1 MFVLSE
7 NIFFTFVYIQ
17 TPVKNMS
24 QPITRIF
31 DLLTE
36 SLAHYNKPD
45 VFASKIKG
53 EWVRISASEFIDS
66 INQLSYGLLKLGVK
80 KGDKIALISESR
92 PEWNIADF
100 AIQQVGAISVPL
112 YPNITVEDYKY
123 IFQDAGIT
131 YVFVGDETLLERAQ
145 EASEAAPNVKAI
157 YTFDKIKGANYW
169 KDVSDTANEANKSKI
184 DEIKKSIKSDDLL
197 TLIYTSGTTGK
208 PKGVML
214 THNNII
220 SDFEG
225 CKDYFPID
233 AECRAL
239 SFLPLNHVYERMVLY
254 LYMRLGV
261 SIYYA
266 QNMATIAED
275 LKDVK
280 PQIFTTV
287 PRLLEKV
294 YDKIVA
300 KGYELG
306 GLKRRIFLW
315 ALDLGL
321 KYDPN
326 INLGW
331 FYNQQLKIA
340 QKLVFSK
347 WQEALGGNIRMICSG
362 AAALQPRLA
371 RVFWAAGI
379 PVSEGYGMTEASP
392 VIATNR
398 VKPLDLRIGTV
409 GPVIDGGTIKIA
421 EDGEILYKG
430 PNVMVGYYN
439 LPELTKETIDAD
451 GWLHT
456 GDIGKLEEGRYLKI
470 TDRKKEIF
478 KTSGGKYVAPQ
489 VLENKIKESLYVE
502 QIMVVGESQKFPG
515 ALIIPE
521 FANLKEWCKT
531 NKIPYTTDAEMV
543 KNQAV
548 QKLILDEINRFNKEF
563 APYEQVKKFELLAN
577 QWTIENG
584 EITPTLKP
592 KRKVIMNKYK
602 DLIEA
607 MYE

>member
-1 MFVLSE
+1 
-7 NIFFTFVYIQ
+7 
-17 TPVKNMS
+17 MS
-24 QPITRIF
+24 QSINRVF

-36 SLAHYNKPD
+36 SIAIHNKPD

-53 EWVRISASEFIDS
+53 EWIKVSATEFIDHVKEF
-66 INQLSYGLLKLGVK
+66 SYGLLKLGVQ
-80 KGDKIALISESR
+80 KGDKIAVISESR
-92 PEWNIADF
+92 PEWNIIDF
-100 AIQQVGAISVPL
+100 GMQLVGAINVPL

-123 IFQDAGIT
+123 IFQDADIS
-131 YVFVGDETLLERAQ
+131 YVFVGDEILLERAH
-145 EASEAAPNVKAI
+145 EAAKEAPSVKAI
-157 YTFDKIKGANYW
+157 FSFDEIKGARHW
-169 KDVSDTANEANKSKI
+169 TEIADKETAENKAALE
-184 DEIKKSIKSDDLL
+184 EIKQSVKTDDLL
-197 TLIYTSGTTGK
+197 TLIYTSGTTGR

-214 THNNII
+214 SHGNLI
-220 SDFEG
+220 SNFEA
-225 CKDYFPID
+225 CKNYFPID
-233 AECRAL
+233 PSCKAL

-254 LYMRLGV
+254 LYMRTGT

-266 QNMATIAED
+266 QNMSTIAED
-275 LKDVK
+275 LKDVQ

-294 YDKIVA
+294 YDKIVS
-300 KGYELG
+300 KGYELD
-306 GLKRRIFLW
+306 GLKRRIFFW

-326 INLGW
+326 INAGW
-331 FYNQQLKIA
+331 WYNQQLKLA

-347 WQEALGGNIRMICSG
+347 WQEALGGNIRLICSG

-398 VKPLDLRIGTV
+398 TEPLDLRIGTV
-409 GPVIDGGTIKIA
+409 GPIIDSGTVKIA
-421 EDGEILYKG
+421 EDGEILFKG
-430 PNVMVGYYN
+430 PNVMMGYYN
-439 LPELTKETIDAD
+439 LPELTKEAIDAD

-489 VLENKIKESLYVE
+489 VIENKIKESVYVE
-502 QIMVVGESQKFPG
+502 QLIVVGEGQKFPA
-515 ALIIPE
+515 ALIVPE
-521 FANLKEWCKT
+521 FVALKEWCKT
-531 NKIPYTTDAEMV
+531 NNIPFSTDDEMV
-543 KNQAV
+543 KNHEV
-548 QKLILDEINRFNKEF
+548 QKLILDEVNRFNKEF
-563 APYEQVKKFELLAN
+563 APYEQVKKIELLPKP
-577 QWTIENG
+577 WTIEGG

-592 KRKVIMNKYK
+592 KRKVIMQKYK

-607 MYE
+607 LYH

>member
-1 MFVLSE
+1 
-7 NIFFTFVYIQ
+7 
-17 TPVKNMS
+17 MS
-24 QPITRIF
+24 QSITRIF
-31 DLLTE
+31 DLLPE
-36 SLAHYNKPD
+36 SIAKYNKPD

-53 EWVRISASEFIDS
+53 EWVKISASDFIDS

-80 KGDKIALISESR
+80 KGDKIAIISESR
-92 PEWNIADF
+92 PEWNIVDF

-123 IFQDAGIT
+123 IFHDAGII
-131 YVFVGDETLLERAQ
+131 YVFVGDETLLERAK
-145 EASEAAPNVKAI
+145 EAAKEAPTVQNI
-157 YTFDKIKGANYW
+157 YTFEKINGANHW
-169 KDVSDTANEANKSKI
+169 KEVTDIADEANKLKI
-184 DEIKKSIKSDDLL
+184 DTIKQSIRPDDLL

-214 THNNII
+214 THYNII

-254 LYMRLGV
+254 LYIRLGV

-266 QNMATIAED
+266 QNMNTIADD

-326 INLGW
+326 IDAGW
-331 FYNQQLKIA
+331 WYNQQLKLA

-421 EDGEILYKG
+421 DDGEILYKG

-439 LPELTKETIDAD
+439 LPDLTKETIDAD

-456 GDIGKLEEGRYLKI
+456 GDIGKLEEGKFLKI

-489 VLENKIKESLYVE
+489 VLENKIKESVYVE
-502 QIMVVGESQKFPG
+502 QIMVVGEGQKFPG

-521 FANLKEWCKT
+521 FVALREWCKAH
-531 NKIPYTTDAEMV
+531 NIPYSSDIEIV
-543 KNQAV
+543 KRQEI
-548 QKLILDEINRFNKEF
+548 QKLFMDEVHHFNKEF
-563 APYEQVKKFELLAN
+563 APYEQVKKIELLSAP
-577 QWTIENG
+577 WTIENG

-592 KRKVIMNKYK
+592 KRKVIMTRYK
-602 DLIEA
+602 DLIDK

>member
-1 MFVLSE
+1 
-7 NIFFTFVYIQ
+7 
-17 TPVKNMS
+17 MS
-24 QPITRIF
+24 QTITRIF
-31 DLLTE
+31 DLLPE
-36 SLAHYNKPD
+36 SIAKFNKPD

-53 EWVRISASEFIDS
+53 EWVRVSASDFIDS
-66 INQLSYGLLKLGVK
+66 INLLSYGLLKLGVK
-80 KGDKIALISESR
+80 KGDKIAIISESR
-92 PEWNIADF
+92 PEWNIVDF

-123 IFQDAGIT
+123 IFHDAGIS

-145 EASEAAPNVKAI
+145 EAAKEAPTVQDI
-157 YTFDKIKGANYW
+157 YTFDKIKGAKHWEEVN
-169 KDVSDTANEANKSKI
+169 DTATDANKTKI
-184 DEIKKSIKSDDLL
+184 EEIKKSIRNDDLL

-233 AECRAL
+233 ADCRAL

-254 LYMRLGV
+254 LYIRLGV

-266 QNMATIAED
+266 QNMSTIAED

-315 ALDLGL
+315 SLDLGL

-326 INLGW
+326 VNAGW
-331 FYNQQLKIA
+331 WYNQQLKLA

-421 EDGEILYKG
+421 DDGEILYKG
-430 PNVMVGYYN
+430 PNVMAGYYN
-439 LPELTKETIDAD
+439 LPELTRETIDAD

-456 GDIGKLEEGRYLKI
+456 GDIGKLEEGRFLKI

-489 VLENKIKESLYVE
+489 VLENKIKESVYVE

-521 FANLKEWCKT
+521 FAVLREWAKAH
-531 NKIPYTTDAEMV
+531 NIPYTTDAEMV
-543 KNQAV
+543 KNHEV
-548 QKLILDEINRFNKEF
+548 QKLFLDEVHRFNKEF
-563 APYEQVKKFELLAN
+563 APYEQVKKIELLSAP
-577 QWTIENG
+577 WTIENG

-592 KRKVIMNKYK
+592 KRKVIMSRYK
-602 DLIEA
+602 DLIEG

>member
-1 MFVLSE
+1 
-7 NIFFTFVYIQ
+7 
-17 TPVKNMS
+17 MS

-31 DLLTE
+31 DLLPE
-36 SLAHYNKPD
+36 SIAKYNKPD

-53 EWVRISASEFIDS
+53 EWVKISAHEFIDS

-80 KGDKIALISESR
+80 KGDKIAIISESR
-92 PEWNIADF
+92 PEWNIVDF
-100 AIQQVGAISVPL
+100 GIQQAGAVSVPL

-123 IFQDAGIT
+123 IFQDANIS
-131 YVFVGDETLLERAQ
+131 YVFVGDEALLERAQ
-145 EASEAAPNVKAI
+145 EAIKVAPSVKAI
-157 YTFDKIKGANYW
+157 YTFDKIKGANNW
-169 KDVSDTANEANKSKI
+169 KEVTDTASEENKATI
-184 DEIKKSIKSDDLL
+184 ETIKKSIKTDDLL

-214 THNNII
+214 THRNII

-254 LYMRLGV
+254 LYIRLGV

-266 QNMATIAED
+266 QNMGTIAED

-300 KGYELG
+300 TGYGLD

-321 KYDPN
+321 QYDPN
-326 INLGW
+326 VSGGW
-331 FYNQQLKIA
+331 LYNQQLKIA
-340 QKLVFSK
+340 RKLVFSK
-347 WQEALGGNIRMICSG
+347 WQQALGGNIRMICSG

-409 GPVIDGGTIKIA
+409 GPVIDGGMIKIA
-421 EDGEILYKG
+421 DDGEILYKG
-430 PNVMVGYYN
+430 PNVMAGYYN
-439 LPELTKETIDAD
+439 LPELTKEAIDAD

-456 GDIGKLEEGRYLKI
+456 GDIGTLVEGKFLKI

-478 KTSGGKYVAPQ
+478 KTSGGKYLAPQ
-489 VLENKIKESLYVE
+489 VLENKIKESIYVE
-502 QIMVVGESQKFPG
+502 QIMVVGEGQKFPG

-521 FANLKEWCKT
+521 FVALKEWCKAHNIPFT
-531 NKIPYTTDAEMV
+531 SDADIANNHDVNKLLM
-543 KNQAV
+543 
-548 QKLILDEINRFNKEF
+548 DEVNRYNKEF
-563 APYEQVKKFELLAN
+563 APYEQVKKIELLAN
-577 QWTIENG
+577 PWTIENG

-592 KRKVIMNKYK
+592 KRKVIMNKFK
-602 DLIEA
+602 DLIEG

>member
-1 MFVLSE
+1 
-7 NIFFTFVYIQ
+7 
-17 TPVKNMS
+17 MS
-24 QPITRIF
+24 QSITRIF
-31 DLLTE
+31 DLLPE
-36 SLAHYNKPD
+36 SIAKYNKPD

-53 EWVRISASEFIDS
+53 EWVKISANDFIDS

-80 KGDKIALISESR
+80 KGDKIAIISESR
-92 PEWNIADF
+92 PEWNIVDF

-123 IFQDAGIT
+123 IFHDAGII
-131 YVFVGDETLLERAQ
+131 YVFVGDETLLERAK
-145 EASEAAPNVKAI
+145 EAAKEAPTVQNI
-157 YTFDKIKGANYW
+157 YTFEKINGANHW
-169 KDVSDTANEANKSKI
+169 KEVTDIADEANKLKI
-184 DEIKKSIKSDDLL
+184 DTIKHSIRRDDLL

-214 THNNII
+214 THYNII

-254 LYMRLGV
+254 LYIRLGV

-266 QNMATIAED
+266 QNMNTIADD

-326 INLGW
+326 IDAGW
-331 FYNQQLKIA
+331 WYNQQLKLA

-421 EDGEILYKG
+421 DDGEILYKG

-439 LPELTKETIDAD
+439 LPDLTKETIDAD

-456 GDIGKLEEGRYLKI
+456 GDIGKLEEGKFLKI

-489 VLENKIKESLYVE
+489 VLENKIKESVYVE
-502 QIMVVGESQKFPG
+502 QIMVVGEGQKFPG

-521 FANLKEWCKT
+521 FVALREWCKAH
-531 NKIPYTTDAEMV
+531 NIPYSSDIEIV
-543 KNQAV
+543 KRQEI
-548 QKLILDEINRFNKEF
+548 QKLFMDEVHHFNKEF
-563 APYEQVKKFELLAN
+563 APYEQVKKIELLSAP
-577 QWTIENG
+577 WTIENG

-592 KRKVIMNKYK
+592 KRKVIMTRYK
-602 DLIEA
+602 DLIDK

>member
-1 MFVLSE
+1 
-7 NIFFTFVYIQ
+7 
-17 TPVKNMS
+17 MS
-24 QPITRIF
+24 QAINRVF

-36 SLAHYNKPD
+36 SIAIHNKPD

-53 EWVRISASEFIDS
+53 EWVKVSATDFIDHVKRF
-66 INQLSYGLLKLGVK
+66 SYGLLKLGVQ
-80 KGDKIALISESR
+80 KGDKIAVISESR
-92 PEWNIADF
+92 PEWNIIDF
-100 AIQQVGAISVPL
+100 GMQLVGAINVPL

-123 IFQDAGIT
+123 IFQDAAIS
-131 YVFVGDETLLERAQ
+131 YVFVGDETLLERA
-145 EASEAAPNVKAI
+145 EEAAKEAPTVKAI
-157 YTFDKIKGANYW
+157 FTFDKIEGARHW
-169 KDVSDTANEANKSKI
+169 EEVADVETAENKVAV
-184 DEIKKSIKSDDLL
+184 ERIKQSVKTDDLL

-214 THNNII
+214 SHRNLI
-220 SDFEG
+220 SNFEA
-225 CKDYFPID
+225 CKNYFPID
-233 AECRAL
+233 PSCKAL

-254 LYMRLGV
+254 LYMCTGT

-266 QNMATIAED
+266 QNMNTIAED
-275 LKDVK
+275 LKDVQ

-300 KGYELG
+300 KGYELD
-306 GLKRRIFLW
+306 GLKRRIFFW

-326 INLGW
+326 ENQGW
-331 FYNQQLKIA
+331 WYNQQLKLA

-347 WQEALGGNIRMICSG
+347 WQEALGGNIRLICSG

-371 RVFWAAGI
+371 RVFWAADI

-398 VKPLDLRIGTV
+398 TQPLDLRIGTV
-409 GPVIDGGTIKIA
+409 GPIIDGGTVKIA
-421 EDGEILYKG
+421 DDGEILYKG
-430 PNVMVGYYN
+430 PNVMLGYYN
-439 LPELTKETIDAD
+439 LPELTKEAIDAD

-489 VLENKIKESLYVE
+489 MLENKIKESVYVE
-502 QIMVVGESQKFPG
+502 QMIVVGEGEKFPA
-515 ALIIPE
+515 ALIVPE
-521 FANLKEWCKT
+521 FAALKEWSKT
-531 NKIPYTTDAEMV
+531 NGISYSTDAEMV
-543 KNQAV
+543 KNLDI
-548 QKLILDEINRFNKEF
+548 QKLLLDEVNRFNKEF
-563 APYEQVKKFELLAN
+563 APYEQVKKIELLAKT
-577 QWTIENG
+577 WTIEDG

-592 KRKVIMNKYK
+592 KRKVIMQKYK
-602 DLIEA
+602 DLIEG
-607 MYE
+607 MYH

>member
-1 MFVLSE
+1 
-7 NIFFTFVYIQ
+7 
-17 TPVKNMS
+17 MS

-31 DLLTE
+31 DLLPE
-36 SLAHYNKPD
+36 SIAKYNKPD

-53 EWVRISASEFIDS
+53 EWVKISAMDFIDN
-66 INQLSYGLLKLGVK
+66 INKLSYGLLKLGVK

-92 PEWNIADF
+92 PEWNIVDF
-100 AIQQVGAISVPL
+100 AVQQVGAISVPL

-123 IFQDAGIT
+123 IFQDADIT
-131 YVFVGDETLLERAQ
+131 YVFVGDETLLQRAQ
-145 EASEAAPNVKAI
+145 EAVEAAPNVKAI

-169 KDVSDTANEANKSKI
+169 KDVTDTANEANKSKI
-184 DEIKKSIKSDDLL
+184 EEIKSSIRTDDLL

-214 THNNII
+214 THQNII

-233 AECRAL
+233 ADCRAL

-254 LYMRLGV
+254 LYMRLGL

-266 QNMATIAED
+266 QNMSTIAED

-331 FYNQQLKIA
+331 FYNQQLKVA

-398 VKPLDLRIGTV
+398 IKPLDLRIGTV

-489 VLENKIKESLYVE
+489 VLENKIKESVYVE
-502 QIMVVGESQKFPG
+502 QIMVVGEGQKFPG

-521 FANLKEWCKT
+521 FAALREWAKT
-531 NKIPYTTDAEMV
+531 HNIPYSSDAEMV
-543 KNQAV
+543 KKHEI
-548 QKLILDEINRFNKEF
+548 QKLILDEVNRFNKEF
-563 APYEQVKKFELLAN
+563 APYEQVKKIELLSAP
-577 QWTIENG
+577 WSIENG

-592 KRKVIMNKYK
+592 KRKVIMTRYK
-602 DLIEA
+602 DLIEG

>member
-1 MFVLSE
+1 
-7 NIFFTFVYIQ
+7 
-17 TPVKNMS
+17 MS
-24 QPITRIF
+24 QAITRIF
-31 DLLTE
+31 DLLPE
-36 SLAHYNKPD
+36 SIAKYNKPD

-53 EWVRISASEFIDS
+53 EWVKISANDFIES

-80 KGDKIALISESR
+80 KEDKIAIISESR

-123 IFQDAGIT
+123 IFQDAGIS

-145 EASEAAPNVKAI
+145 EAAKEAPTVQDI
-157 YTFDKIKGANYW
+157 YTFDNIKGANHW
-169 KDVSDTANEANKSKI
+169 KEVTDSATEANKAKI
-184 DEIKKSIKSDDLL
+184 EEIKKSIRNDDLL

-233 AECRAL
+233 SECRAL

-254 LYMRLGV
+254 LYIRLGV

-266 QNMATIAED
+266 QNMSTIAED

-315 ALDLGL
+315 SLDLGL

-326 INLGW
+326 VNVGW
-331 FYNQQLKIA
+331 WYNQQLKLA

-371 RVFWAAGI
+371 RIFWAAGI

-398 VKPLDLRIGTV
+398 VKPLELRIGTV

-421 EDGEILYKG
+421 DDGEILYKG

-456 GDIGKLEEGRYLKI
+456 GDIGKLEEGRFLKI

-489 VLENKIKESLYVE
+489 VLENKIKESVYVE
-502 QIMVVGESQKFPG
+502 QIMVVGEGQKFPG

-521 FANLKEWCKT
+521 FAALREWAKT
-531 NKIPYTTDAEMV
+531 QNIPYTSDVEMV
-543 KNQAV
+543 KKHEV
-548 QKLILDEINRFNKEF
+548 QKLFLDEVYRFNKEF
-563 APYEQVKKFELLAN
+563 APYEQVKKIELLSAP
-577 QWTIENG
+577 WTIENG

-592 KRKVIMNKYK
+592 KRKVIMNRYK
-602 DLIEA
+602 DLIEG

>member
-1 MFVLSE
+1 
-7 NIFFTFVYIQ
+7 
-17 TPVKNMS
+17 MS
-24 QPITRIF
+24 QSITRIF
-31 DLLTE
+31 DLLPE
-36 SLAHYNKPD
+36 SIAKYNKPD
-45 VFASKIKG
+45 VFASKING
-53 EWVRISASEFIDS
+53 EWVRISASDFIDS
-66 INQLSYGLLKLGVK
+66 INQLGYGLLKLGVK

-92 PEWNIADF
+92 PEWNIVDF
-100 AIQQVGAISVPL
+100 AVQQVGAISVPL

-123 IFQDAGIT
+123 IFQDAGVT

-145 EASEAAPNVKAI
+145 EAAKEAPNVQDI
-157 YTFDKIKGANYW
+157 YTFDKIKGANHW
-169 KDVSDTANEANKSKI
+169 KEVTDTPTDANKSKI
-184 DEIKKSIKSDDLL
+184 DEIKESIRNDDLL

-254 LYMRLGV
+254 LYIRLGV

-266 QNMATIAED
+266 QNMNTIAED

-326 INLGW
+326 VNAGW
-331 FYNQQLKIA
+331 WYNQQLKLA

-456 GDIGKLEEGRYLKI
+456 GDIGKLEEGKFLKI

-489 VLENKIKESLYVE
+489 VLENKIKESVYVE
-502 QIMVVGESQKFPG
+502 QIMVVGEGQKFPG

-521 FANLKEWCKT
+521 FAALREWCKAH
-531 NKIPYTTDAEMV
+531 NIPYSSDAEMV
-543 KNQAV
+543 KKPEI
-548 QKLILDEINRFNKEF
+548 QKLFLDEVNGFNKEF
-563 APYEQVKKFELLAN
+563 APYEQVKKLVLLSTP
-577 QWTIENG
+577 WSIENG

-592 KRKVIMNKYK
+592 KRKVIMNNYK
-602 DLIEA
+602 DMIA
-607 MYE
+607 GMYE

>member
-1 MFVLSE
+1 
-7 NIFFTFVYIQ
+7 
-17 TPVKNMS
+17 MS
-24 QPITRIF
+24 QPISRLF
-31 DLLTE
+31 DLLPE
-36 SLAHYNKPD
+36 SIAKYNKPD
-45 VFASKIKG
+45 VFASKLKG
-53 EWVRISASEFIDS
+53 EWVKISANEFIDN

-80 KGDKIALISESR
+80 KGDKIAIISESR
-92 PEWNIADF
+92 PEWNIVDF
-100 AIQQVGAISVPL
+100 GIQQVGAVSVPL

-123 IFQDAGIT
+123 IFQDADIS
-131 YVFVGDETLLERAQ
+131 YVFVGDEALLEKAE
-145 EASEAAPNVKAI
+145 EAIKVAPSVKAI
-157 YTFDKIKGANYW
+157 YTFDKIKGANHW
-169 KDVSDTANEANKSKI
+169 KDVTDTASEENKATVEA
-184 DEIKKSIKSDDLL
+184 IKKSIKTDDLL

-214 THNNII
+214 THHNII

-233 AECRAL
+233 ADCRAL

-266 QNMATIAED
+266 QNMGTIAED

-300 KGYELG
+300 TGY
-306 GLKRRIFLW
+306 GLEGFKRRIFLW

-321 KYDPN
+321 QYDPN
-326 INLGW
+326 ISGGW
-331 FYNQQLKIA
+331 WYNQQLKLA

-421 EDGEILYKG
+421 DDGEILYKG

-439 LPELTKETIDAD
+439 LPELTKEAIDAD

-456 GDIGKLEEGRYLKI
+456 GDIGTLVEGKFLKI

-489 VLENKIKESLYVE
+489 VLENKIKESIYVE
-502 QIMVVGESQKFPG
+502 QIMVVGEGQKFPG

-521 FANLKEWCKT
+521 FVALKAWCKAQ
-531 NKIPYTTDAEMV
+531 NIPYSSDAEIV
-543 KNQAV
+543 KNHDV
-548 QKLILDEINRFNKEF
+548 HKLIMDEVNRFNKEF
-563 APYEQVKKFELLAN
+563 APYEQVKKIELLAN
-577 QWTIENG
+577 PWTIENG

-602 DLIEA
+602 DLIEG

>member
-1 MFVLSE
+1 
-7 NIFFTFVYIQ
+7 
-17 TPVKNMS
+17 MS
-24 QPITRIF
+24 QPINRIF

-36 SLAHYNKPD
+36 SIAKHNKPD
-45 VFASKIKG
+45 TFASKIKG
-53 EWVRISASEFIDS
+53 EWVKVSATDFINAV
-66 INQLSYGLLKLGVK
+66 NQLSYGLLKLGVK
-80 KGDKIALISESR
+80 KGDKIAIISESR
-92 PEWNIADF
+92 PEWNIVDF
-100 AIQQVGAISVPL
+100 GTQQVGAVSVPL

-123 IFQDAGIT
+123 IFHDADIS

-145 EASEAAPNVKAI
+145 EAAKDAKSIKTI
-157 YTFDKIKGANYW
+157 YTFDKIKGANHW
-169 KDVSDTANEANKSKI
+169 QEVSDTANNENQNKVEA
-184 DEIKKSIKSDDLL
+184 IKASINSDDLL

-214 THNNII
+214 SHRNII

-233 AECRAL
+233 PDCRAL

-254 LYMRLGV
+254 LYMRLGA

-266 QNMATIAED
+266 QNMGTIAED

-280 PQIFTTV
+280 PHIFTTV

-326 INLGW
+326 IDFGW
-331 FYNQQLKIA
+331 WYNQQLKLA

-379 PVSEGYGMTEASP
+379 PVSEGYGMTESSP

-421 EDGEILYKG
+421 DDGEILYKG
-430 PNVMVGYYN
+430 PNVMIGYYN
-439 LPELTKETIDAD
+439 QPELTKEVIDKD

-456 GDIGKLEEGRYLKI
+456 GDIGKLEEGKYLKI

-489 VLENKIKESLYVE
+489 VLENKIKESVFVE

-515 ALIIPE
+515 ALIVPE
-521 FANLKEWCKT
+521 FAALKDWAKA
-531 NKIPYTTDAEMV
+531 NNIAYTTDAEMV
-543 KNQAV
+543 ENHDV
-548 QKLILDEINRFNKEF
+548 QKLINDEVHRFNKEF
-563 APYEQVKKFELLAN
+563 APYEQVKKVKLLAN
-577 QWTIENG
+577 PWTIENG

-592 KRKVIMNKYK
+592 KRKVIVNKYK
-602 DLIEA
+602 DLIDA
-607 MYE
+607 MYER